1 MARFIWGNNN
11 IRAKRY
17 TAYCASKID
26 WAKSCDTVYHQIL
39 SDGKFLSRYFFSIT
53 RYEYDINTGEI
64 NRKDELTEY
73 RRDFWEIVREQQI
86 AALDSVYEKRA
97 EWEKVSRRSIRYVKL
112 GTCWPGNLVELV
124 RATGIPTIQ
133 NMDIAPLCAKW
144 NRHIIELLNGLKTAP
159 VVENLGKEGL
169 HSLAESIIYG
179 YGAADGLGVCSSNK
193 PYKYLGVSKTILP
206 FFAEIDVSVFQVKVW
221 RELGLTEK
229 DIKAFCKLCN
239 ECAEHLSEVSKIML
253 KYRLPIV
260 RLSNY
265 LEKQRTKMQRKSGVG
280 IFFIDYVVAAE
291 KLGFDLVGN
300 RELFFPQDI
309 KKEHD
314 RCNDL
319 VFIKESTVQNEHLQ
333 RRTKLLE
340 RLSYKDKKFIIR
352 PLRSMEDFINE
363 SNKLDHC
370 VKTYTKRCVEGTAN
384 IFGLRKIDEP
394 DEPYFTVNISSDG
407 RLIENH
413 GLHNVLPTSE
423 VKAFVDKWLKVVTK
437 RLEKEPIDASEK
449 EETKQNIRIGA

>member
-1 MARFIWGNNN
+1 
-11 IRAKRY
+11 
-17 TAYCASKID
+17 
-26 WAKSCDTVYHQIL
+26 
-39 SDGKFLSRYFFSIT
+39 
-53 RYEYDINTGEI
+53 
-64 NRKDELTEY
+64 
-73 RRDFWEIVREQQI
+73 
-86 AALDSVYEKRA
+86 
-97 EWEKVSRRSIRYVKL
+97 
-112 GTCWPGNLVELV
+112 
-124 RATGIPTIQ
+124 
-133 NMDIAPLCAKW
+133 
-144 NRHIIELLNGLKTAP
+144 
-159 VVENLGKEGL
+159 
-169 HSLAESIIYG
+169 
-179 YGAADGLGVCSSNK
+179 
-193 PYKYLGVSKTILP
+193 
-206 FFAEIDVSVFQVKVW
+206 
-221 RELGLTEK
+221 
-229 DIKAFCKLCN
+229 
-239 ECAEHLSEVSKIML
+239 
-253 KYRLPIV
+253 
-260 RLSNY
+260 
-265 LEKQRTKMQRKSGVG
+265 MQRKSGVST
-280 IFFIDYVVAAE
+280 FFIDYVVAAE
-291 KLGFDLVGN
+291 KLGFDLIGN

-449 EETKQNIRIGA
+449 EETTQNIRIGA